1 MPDFIE
7 RDAQEVFEEE
17 FLEFAGYNLQRRA
30 LPDARDGCKW
40 GARKLIHAQMLGKL
54 THDKPFKKAIKSVS
68 QAMGL
73 SYTHGNASAYGT
85 FIRMAKPFAYRY
97 PLQEAK
103 GNYGTLINPDDHSAD
118 RYVELRGSEIAAL
131 LLKNLEKDTITEWE
145 DTYDMEGQFP
155 KVLPA
160 MGFWNGVNGCISIG
174 SGMSS
179 SLPPL
184 NLKET
189 NEAMI
194 RLLWNPEISDDE
206 ILCYPDFPTGATLLN
221 KEEVKQSLLKGN
233 GNACKVRATIEWD
246 ARDRCLIVKE
256 LPYSVY
262 TNTICNE
269 LATLMDENE
278 NCGIKDFC
286 DYTKQK
292 PDLRIYLQKSAT
304 PDKVLKLL
312 YKETS
317 LQSYFSI
324 NMTVLDMGITPVVM
338 NQRQLF
344 QAHLDHERL
353 VYRRS
358 FEFDLNKIR
367 ARLHIIEGL
376 LKAID
381 AIDEVIHTIKA
392 SASTAAAS
400 IALQKLL
407 SIDEIQAK
415 AILDIK
421 LSRLAHLEVNKL
433 VNEKAKLEPEKTRIE
448 AILSDETLLK
458 KEIEN
463 GLRAVATKFG
473 DARRTRVLDLSSDSE
488 GEVIEEKSLIVNL
501 TNYGNIYAHEQSTL
515 ITQRRGGA
523 GSKIKLQ
530 NGECVIESVVDTNL
544 GTLMAFSD
552 GGRGYSY
559 PMSELPIDSFVNVS
573 EIFKLAQN
581 EKISNIMSYSNAEY
595 KYVIF
600 ITEQGMIK
608 KTELKEYKTKGARG
622 SQAIRLRDGDSI
634 CRILFMN
641 EEDIGLLT
649 TNGQFMRFPTSDIA
663 PVGKVA
669 MGVVGAKL
677 NPGDKIIDA
686 RALCPD
692 VKEIVSLTSDGMISR
707 TSLDSLPKTNRNVK
721 GTKIQKVNDGETL
734 IGFVAMSESG
744 DIIATTG
751 LTAIKF
757 NTREVSLTGRGALG
771 VKALKLKAKEKAT
784 GIMGV

>member
-68 QAMGL
+68 QAMGF

-194 RLLWNPEISDDE
+194 RLLWNPEISDNE

-233 GNACKVRATIEWD
+233 GSACKVRATIEWD
-246 ARDRCLIVKE
+246 AKDRCLIVKE

-269 LATLMDENE
+269 LAALMDENE

-358 FEFDLNKIR
+358 FEFDLSKIR

-392 SASTAAAS
+392 SASTTAAS

-433 VNEKAKLEPEKTRIE
+433 VDEKAKLEPEKIRIE

-458 KEIEN
+458 KEIEK

-552 GGRGYSY
+552 SGRGYSY

-573 EIFKLAQN
+573 EIFKLTQN
-581 EKISNIMSYSNAEY
+581 EKISNIMSYSNADY

-608 KTELKEYKTKGARG
+608 KTELKEYKTKGTRG

-649 TNGQFMRFPTSDIA
+649 ANGQFIRFATSDIA

-669 MGVVGAKL
+669 IGVVGAKL

-686 RALCPD
+686 RALYLD

-734 IGFVAMSESG
+734 VGFVAMSESG

>member
-68 QAMGL
+68 QAMGF

-246 ARDRCLIVKE
+246 AKDRCLIVKE

-392 SASTAAAS
+392 SASIAAAS

-433 VNEKAKLEPEKTRIE
+433 VDEKAKLEPEKTRIE

-473 DARRTRVLDLSSDSE
+473 DARRTRILDLSSDSE

-641 EEDIGLLT
+641 EEDIGLLSA
-649 TNGQFMRFPTSDIA
+649 NGQFMRFATSDIA

-669 MGVVGAKL
+669 IGVAGAKL

-686 RALCPD
+686 RAMYPD

-734 IGFVAMSESG
+734 VGFVAMSESG

>member
-68 QAMGL
+68 QAMGF

-246 ARDRCLIVKE
+246 AKDRCLIVKE

-358 FEFDLNKIR
+358 FEFDLSKIC

-392 SASTAAAS
+392 SASIAAAS

-433 VNEKAKLEPEKTRIE
+433 VDEKAKLEPEKTRIE

-573 EIFKLAQN
+573 EIFKLTQN
-581 EKISNIMSYSNAEY
+581 EKISNIMSYSNADY

-622 SQAIRLRDGDSI
+622 SQAIRLRYGDSI

-649 TNGQFMRFPTSDIA
+649 ANGQFMRFATSDIT

-669 MGVVGAKL
+669 IGVAGAKL

-707 TSLDSLPKTNRNVK
+707 TPLNDIPKTNRNVK

-734 IGFVAMSESG
+734 VGFVAMSESG